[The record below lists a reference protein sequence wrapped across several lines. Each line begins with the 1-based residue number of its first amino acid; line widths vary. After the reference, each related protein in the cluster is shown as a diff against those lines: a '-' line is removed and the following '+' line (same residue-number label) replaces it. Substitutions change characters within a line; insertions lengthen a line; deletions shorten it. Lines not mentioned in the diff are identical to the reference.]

1 MQIEYDLT
9 YIQQISAKINELT
22 NELTAESRAPVDTIG
37 KGPFMEGLRQIY
49 DITCDIKAELNRVL
63 FDTEVFVRTASA
75 EMENA
80 DKSIAGM
87 IKKQESYDK
96 RFYR

>member
-9 YIQQISAKINELT
+9 DTQRISAKINELT
-22 NELTAESRAPVDTIG
+22 NDLAAGSRVPADTIG

-63 FDTEVFVRTASA
+63 LDTGVFVRAAST

-80 DKSIAGM
+80 DKSLAGM
-87 IKKQESYDK
+87 IKKTGEK
-96 RFYR
+96 

>member
-9 YIQQISAKINELT
+9 DTQQISAKINELT
-22 NELTAESRAPVDTIG
+22 NDLAAGSRVPVDTIG

-63 FDTEVFVRTASA
+63 LDTEVFVRAAST

-80 DKSIAGM
+80 DKSLAGM
-87 IKKQESYDK
+87 IKKTGVK
-96 RFYR
+96 